1 MSDRRFPFYAAI
13 TYLYRMSKD
22 SALFHRAVFF
32 VVNDLG
38 SVKIQIEK
46 MKAEI
51 KTENYVYIDG
61 SATVHKIPDN
71 VVAMVTVGDRQ
82 EEIEGYKQ
90 EYLERKDGK
99 EKSIDSF
106 VEFCKARF
114 CVSTLEIGQSHEC
127 HSRDL

>member
-1 MSDRRFPFYAAI
+1 MNNRRFPFYAAI
-13 TYLYRMSKD
+13 TYLYRLSEK
-22 SALFHRAVFF
+22 SNIYHRAVFF
-32 VVNDLG
+32 VVNDPN
-38 SVKIQIEK
+38 SVKTQIEK

-51 KTENYVYIDG
+51 KNENYIYIDG

-71 VVAMVTVGDRQ
+71 VVAMVTVGDRK

-99 EKSIDSF
+99 EKSVDGF

-114 CVSTLEIGQSHEC
+114 HVTTLEIGQSHEC
-127 HSRDL
+127 YSRDL